1 MKKVLAS
8 LMLATSL
15 AISGCSGSTVQL
27 YRNDNNYNVDKDIT
41 IAVYYDSTNHRYFDN
56 DYRLIW
62 MIVVSSSGDEPIK
75 DKIASAKLMNETKK
89 QKVNFTTD
97 GPNTGEPI
105 SALGIN
111 YYQTYTYE
119 ASVKQPL
126 ETTKYCFAFSF
137 RKTKYVY
144 HFYEDDATYEN

>member
-1 MKKVLAS
+1 MNKVLAI
-8 LMLATSL
+8 LMLAISL
-15 AISGCSGSTVQL
+15 ALCACSGSTVQL
-27 YRNDNNYNVDKDIT
+27 YIDDNACKVDDYTTVSVYNESYENQ
-41 IAVYYDSTNHRYFDN
+41 YYAK

-75 DKIASAKLMNETKK
+75 DKITSTKLMNETKR
-89 QKVNFTTD
+89 QKVDFTTD

-144 HFYEDDATYEN
+144 HFYENEATYEN